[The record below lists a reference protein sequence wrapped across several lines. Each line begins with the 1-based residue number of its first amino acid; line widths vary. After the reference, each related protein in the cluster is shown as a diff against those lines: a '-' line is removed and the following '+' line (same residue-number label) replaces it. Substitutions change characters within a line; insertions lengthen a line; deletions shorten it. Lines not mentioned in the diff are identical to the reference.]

1 MSEAKGMDINMNEEL
16 LFKTYG
22 LLFLGFAWGITS
34 IYEAIRIQRQK
45 GVVTESRVVFV
56 TMLILSFLQILMM
69 DRLDID
75 LFIWFGIFGSIIL
88 ISLWVRVYF
97 GGKNVKIYET
107 TRERII
113 PILENTL
120 KDMSIP
126 YEEKD
131 GLNSEETVFHLIEDK
146 TKISVEG
153 GIFGEEEKDYTISL
167 KKTWRSYRME
177 ELQLRLIESYRD
189 QKEEKIYW
197 KQILINVVL
206 GIAFIL
212 GTSFTVWNLFYKV
225 T

>member
-1 MSEAKGMDINMNEEL
+1 MNEEL
-16 LFKTYG
+16 LFNTYG

-34 IYEAIRIQRQK
+34 IYEAIRIQKQK

-88 ISLWVRVYF
+88 ISLWLRVYF

-107 TRERII
+107 TREQIL

-131 GLNSEETVFHLIEDK
+131 GLKLNSEETVFHLIEDK
-146 TKISVEG
+146 TKISIEG
-153 GIFGEEEKDYTISL
+153 GILGEDIKDYTISL

-177 ELQLRLIESYRD
+177 ELQLRLIEAYRD
-189 QKEEKIYW
+189 QREEKVFW
-197 KQILINVVL
+197 KPVLINVVL
-206 GIAFIL
+206 GLSFIL
-212 GTSFTVWNLFYKV
+212 GASYFVWSVFQKFS
-225 T
+225 

>member
-1 MSEAKGMDINMNEEL
+1 MNEEL
-16 LFKTYG
+16 LFNTYG
-22 LLFLGFAWGITS
+22 LLFLGFAWGISS
-34 IYEAIRIQRQK
+34 IYEAIRIQKQK

-75 LFIWFGIFGSIIL
+75 LYIWFGIFGSIIL
-88 ISLWVRVYF
+88 ISMWVRVYF

-153 GIFGEEEKDYTISL
+153 GILGEEIKNYEISF

-177 ELQLRLIESYRD
+177 ELQLRLIEAYRD
-189 QKEEKIYW
+189 QREEKVFW
-197 KQILINVVL
+197 KPVLINVVL
-206 GIAFIL
+206 GLSFIL
-212 GTSFTVWNLFYKV
+212 GASYFVWSVFQKFS
-225 T
+225 

>member
-1 MSEAKGMDINMNEEL
+1 MDEQI
-16 LFKTYG
+16 LFNTYG
-22 LLFLGFAWGITS
+22 LLFLGFAWGIIS
-34 IYEAIRIQRQK
+34 IYEAIRIQKLK

-88 ISLWVRVYF
+88 ISLWLRVYF

-107 TRERII
+107 TREQII

-146 TKISVEG
+146 TKISIEG
-153 GIFGEEEKDYTISL
+153 GILGEDIKDYTISL

-177 ELQLRLIESYRD
+177 ELQLRLIETYRY
-189 QKEEKIYW
+189 QREEKVFW
-197 KQILINVVL
+197 KPVLINVVL
-206 GIAFIL
+206 GLSFIL
-212 GTSFTVWNLFYKV
+212 GASYLVWSVFQKFS
-225 T
+225 

>member
-1 MSEAKGMDINMNEEL
+1 MNEEL
-16 LFKTYG
+16 LFNTYG
-22 LLFLGFAWGITS
+22 LLFLGFAWGISS
-34 IYEAIRIQRQK
+34 IYEAIRIQKQK

-75 LFIWFGIFGSIIL
+75 LYIWFGIFGSIIL
-88 ISLWVRVYF
+88 ISMWVRVYF

-126 YEEKD
+126 YEEKG

-153 GIFGEEEKDYTISL
+153 GILGEEIKNYEISF

-177 ELQLRLIESYRD
+177 ELQLRLIEAYRD
-189 QKEEKIYW
+189 QREEKVFW
-197 KQILINVVL
+197 KPVLINVVL
-206 GIAFIL
+206 GFSFIL
-212 GTSFTVWNLFYKV
+212 GASYFVWSVFQKFS
-225 T
+225 